1 MENLSAERF
10 VEMLKKDG
18 IEVSVDQASSILKFL
33 SMLADIVV
41 DDYLKSSPPE
51 SDEEER

>member
-1 MENLSAERF
+1 MENISAERF

-18 IEVSVDQASSILKFL
+18 IDISVDQASSILKFL

-41 DDYLKSSPPE
+41 DDYLKNNTPE
-51 SDEEER
+51 SEEEK